1 MVFLLN
7 GLLSP
12 YQIIVYLLRALVVLI
27 AIPFHEAAHA
37 LVSHWLGD
45 DTAVRAGRLS
55 LNPLRHFDP
64 LGALCMLIGG
74 VGWAKPVG
82 VNPRNYKNPK
92 VGMAISAA
100 AGPISNFLLAW
111 VSMILYK
118 CVIYSGLGGL
128 VPALMLF
135 LYDMVVMNLSLGV
148 FNLIPVPPF
157 DGSRIVLLF
166 LPQRLYFKAMQY
178 ERQIMLI
185 VLLLV
190 FFGGLSS
197 SGMAGIFKI
206 VLIFASIFVG
216 GVMAYADMGHWQGLT
231 QSFAAYPWFSLL
243 GRGVEDGLVS
253 LGSMIVGVISTQT
266 YVQALFSAR
275 DTKTAAV
282 GCCAAALIVI
292 PVGLPSVMIGMFM
305 HLHHPEINSI
315 DALPLYLVTYLPQW
329 LGGIGLGAV
338 LLSAL
343 GSIAGLALGVGTMIS
358 RDIVSKIWLKATAA
372 GQLWASRLSVLA
384 VSVTAMVFVFMHLD
398 SSVLE
403 WNYLS
408 MALRG
413 SGIFLPLTFCIFFP
427 GRVRASMGVAAM
439 GAGIFAALFWK
450 HISPWEINSLL
461 PALVYNLFFL
471 LIGLAWGKKGE

>member
-12 YQIIVYLLRALVVLI
+12 YQIVVYLLRALVVLI

-37 LVSHWLGD
+37 LVSHWQGD

-135 LYDMVVMNLSLGV
+135 LYDMVAMNLSLGV

-190 FFGGLSS
+190 FFGLLNRPLS
-197 SGMAGIFKI
+197 I
-206 VLIFASIFVG
+206 VVNFMWELLV
-216 GVMAYADMGHWQGLT
+216 GLT
-231 QSFAAYPWFSLL
+231 GFVDLL
-243 GRGVEDGLVS
+243 
-253 LGSMIVGVISTQT
+253 
-266 YVQALFSAR
+266 
-275 DTKTAAV
+275 
-282 GCCAAALIVI
+282 
-292 PVGLPSVMIGMFM
+292 
-305 HLHHPEINSI
+305 
-315 DALPLYLVTYLPQW
+315 
-329 LGGIGLGAV
+329 
-338 LLSAL
+338 
-343 GSIAGLALGVGTMIS
+343 
-358 RDIVSKIWLKATAA
+358 
-372 GQLWASRLSVLA
+372 
-384 VSVTAMVFVFMHLD
+384 
-398 SSVLE
+398 
-403 WNYLS
+403 
-408 MALRG
+408 
-413 SGIFLPLTFCIFFP
+413 
-427 GRVRASMGVAAM
+427 
-439 GAGIFAALFWK
+439 
-450 HISPWEINSLL
+450 
-461 PALVYNLFFL
+461 
-471 LIGLAWGKKGE
+471 WG